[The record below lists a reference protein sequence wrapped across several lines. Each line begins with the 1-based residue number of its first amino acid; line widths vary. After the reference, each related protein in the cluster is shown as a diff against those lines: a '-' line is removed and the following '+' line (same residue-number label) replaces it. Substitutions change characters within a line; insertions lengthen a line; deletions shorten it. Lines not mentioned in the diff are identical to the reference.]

1 MLPTR
6 PSETM
11 NEQEQPAEETPE
23 VSVETQDTTETTVTL
38 DDLANDP
45 TFAEVFQH
53 PAVQAELS
61 KAQDYT
67 RKTQDLADQRRD
79 IEAIKTK
86 AEQYEELQ
94 TILANPQTRSEF
106 ISTIAGI
113 GGEPETQA
121 LPGGVTI
128 DDLTDSERSLYELY
142 KRAEDRASKS
152 EKALEEVLPVVRE
165 IQDTKRISAATAE
178 AKARYGID
186 IPAADLVE
194 AMKQLKS
201 TDPLHAAAHIAAT
214 RPNTPPKPTT
224 VSAQGQRA
232 SEMEEMAGSAGFSQ
246 VWQQGANKAT
256 GR

>member
-1 MLPTR
+1 
-6 PSETM
+6 M
-11 NEQEQPAEETPE
+11 NEREEQAVAGEESE
-23 VSVETQDTTETTVTL
+23 VVGQDADVTTVTL

-45 TFAEVFQH
+45 AFADLLQH

-79 IEAIKTK
+79 IEAIKSK
-86 AEQYEELQ
+86 AELYEELQ
-94 TILANPQTRSEF
+94 TILASPEARSEF
-106 ISTIAGI
+106 LATMAGLQ
-113 GGEPETQA
+113 GEPESA
-121 LPGGVTI
+121 LPGGVSL

-142 KRAEDRASKS
+142 KRAEDRAARS

-165 IQDTKRISAATAE
+165 IQGTKRISDAQAE

-186 IPAADLVE
+186 ISAADLAE
-194 AMKQLKS
+194 AMRQMKFA
-201 TDPLHAAAHIAAT
+201 DPLHAAAHIAAT

-224 VSAQGQRA
+224 ASAQGQRA
-232 SEMEEMAGSAGFSQ
+232 SEMEEMAGSAGFNRLLTE
-246 VWQQGANKAT
+246 GMNKAT